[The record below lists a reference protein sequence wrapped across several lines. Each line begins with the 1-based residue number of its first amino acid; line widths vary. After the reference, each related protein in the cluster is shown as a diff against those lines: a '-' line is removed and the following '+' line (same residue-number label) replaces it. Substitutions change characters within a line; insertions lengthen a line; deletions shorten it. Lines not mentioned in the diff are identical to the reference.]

1 MLKTLD
7 GSCQTPIA
15 GYAQFDDES
24 DLKLIGYVVS
34 PDGES
39 LHKVEEGG
47 SRLDAVAIGRK
58 VGERLKAKAGSDLV
72 R

>member
-15 GYAQFDDES
+15 GYAQLGDQSE
-24 DLKLIGYVVS
+24 LKLTGYVVS
-34 PDGES
+34 PEGANLYKAEES
-39 LHKVEEGG
+39 S
-47 SRLDAVAIGRK
+47 SRLDAVDIGRK
-58 VGERLKAKAGSDLV
+58 VGERLKAEAGSDLV